1 MNTPV
6 SFPLAKLLKE
16 KGFEGTKSPLWY
28 YKDGTLHETPTKGYK
43 GLKSWNSWEYTQGI
57 RWDAPNIAEVVMWIY
72 KNHKIWISVD
82 PENDI
87 NNTWFHTISHGT
99 STTIFG
105 NYSSPTEAYEAGIE
119 DVLINMI

>member
-6 SFPLAKLLKE
+6 SLELDRLLLE
-16 KGFEGTKSPLWY
+16 KNIPMPVSP
-28 YKDGTLHETPTKGYK
+28 T
-43 GLKSWNSWEYTQGI
+43 
-57 RWDAPNIAEVVMWIY
+57 IADVVMWLY
-72 KNHKIWISVD
+72 EKYGIWISVD

-105 NYSSPTEAYEAGIE
+105 NYRSPTEAYEAGIE